1 MSDRGVSEVIAF
13 VLIFSVVITSVG
25 LLYTAGFGSINQIQE
40 DETDRSAQ
48 QAFSASAVAL
58 QDIQRGQG
66 EHRAFDV
73 ELSGRTMA
81 IDDDLSL
88 SVSIDGTDVSNGDAD
103 GGLVYGLGADT
114 KIVYQSGAVI
124 RSDGPDSQTV
134 IRTPE
139 FTCTDGHAVVSLVTL
154 TGPSGS
160 VSSDGSIEI
169 RADGP
174 LAGDET
180 VVASATG
187 GPHTLTVSYGG
198 TPYEAAWE
206 RYFEDYG
213 WSTSSGDAT
222 CTADSVYVRN
232 VPIDLEYAGV

>member
-1 MSDRGVSEVIAF
+1 MNDRAVSEVIAF
-13 VLIFSVVITSVG
+13 VLIFSIVITSVG
-25 LLYTAGFGSINQIQE
+25 LLYTAGFGSIDQIQE

-48 QAFSASAVAL
+48 RAFSASAVAL

-81 IDDDLSL
+81 VNESLNL
-88 SVSIDGTDVSNGDAD
+88 SVYVDGSYEASAT

-134 IRTPE
+134 IRGPE
-139 FTCTDGHAVVSLVTL
+139 FTCRDSHAVVSIVSID
-154 TGPSGS
+154 GPSGA

-174 LAGDET
+174 LPGDET
-180 VVASATG
+180 LLTATDSASK
-187 GPHTLTVSYGG
+187 VSVEYDG
-198 TPYEAAWE
+198 TPYDDAWQ
-206 RYFEDYG
+206 RYFDDQG
-213 WSTSSGDAT
+213 WDTVTDEKAT
-222 CTADSVYVRN
+222 CTVDDVAVRH
-232 VPIDLEYAGV
+232 VPIDLEFAGV

>member
-13 VLIFSVVITSVG
+13 VLIFSIVITSVG

-48 QAFSASAVAL
+48 RAFSASAVAL

-73 ELSGRTMA
+73 ELSGRTMTV
-81 IDDDLSL
+81 DEDLSL
-88 SVSIDGTDVSNGDAD
+88 SVSVDGTEVATAD
-103 GGLVYGLGADT
+103 GGLVYGVGADT

-139 FTCTDGHAVVSLVTL
+139 FTCRDDHAVVSLVTL
-154 TGPSGS
+154 TGPSGA

-169 RADGP
+169 RTDGP
-174 LAGDET
+174 LPGEQTLVNAT
-180 VVASATG
+180 TG
-187 GPHTLTVSYGG
+187 GSSHDLTVSYGG

-206 RYFEDYG
+206 RYFEERG
-213 WSTSSGDAT
+213 WSTGSGDAT

-232 VPIDLEYAGV
+232 VPIDLEYVGV